1 MDNLEPS
8 GLVTPHPCCM
18 SLIPRLTFL
27 LSILK
32 SHIRRLEDSDRER
45 MRAVL
50 ANGLQESRD

>member
-8 GLVTPHPCCM
+8 GLVTPHPRCM
-18 SLIPRLTFL
+18 SLIPRLTLPF
-27 LSILK
+27 SILE
-32 SHIRRLEDSDRER
+32 SYIRGLEDSDWER